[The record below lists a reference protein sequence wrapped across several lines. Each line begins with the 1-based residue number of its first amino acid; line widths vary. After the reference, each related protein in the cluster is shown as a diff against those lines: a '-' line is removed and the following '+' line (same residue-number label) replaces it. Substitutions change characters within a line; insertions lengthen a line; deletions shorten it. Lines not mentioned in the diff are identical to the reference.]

1 MQGGFVIFRGE
12 GLQRDVFMRKSFLQ
26 SSWSRKAAIGFI
38 LTALCLGLFVA
49 CDDSSSAGGEGGS
62 GGNRGGIPDTVETFM
77 ELSDYDC
84 GKSQKCVATY
94 LTEYHDMAVC
104 DGDNGWVIGTLIE
117 KMDCDFSSSSAKV
130 TDKGSDDKSSDS
142 KSNAPAEVTDK
153 SSDSKDCSSSAGTS
167 TESSNSNSS
176 GNDAMSSNSSAKS
189 SSSSVIVTNS
199 SSSRNENSS
208 SSETTLSCSS
218 ELSEASSSSESLSAG
233 SIYDAT
239 ANTLTDLR
247 DGKTY
252 KTVTIGRQIW
262 MAENLNYAY
271 TDVFYKRDNY
281 TSDSTSWCYDNDP
294 ANCAKY
300 GRLYTWAA
308 AMDSLGK
315 WSKNGKKCGYIA
327 SCSPTYPVRGI
338 CPKGWHLPSKEEF
351 GTLIMAVGDSSTNGT
366 VLKSTDGWSNH
377 GNGTD
382 AFGFS
387 ALPAG
392 VRSDGH
398 YERRGSYAYFWSSND
413 TKGISNAAYRMY
425 LYCGEDIARLIYVDK
440 NHGAS
445 VRCVKD
451 SK

>member
-1 MQGGFVIFRGE
+1 
-12 GLQRDVFMRKSFLQ
+12 MRKSFLL
-26 SSWSRKAAIGFI
+26 SSWSLSFWRGRAPIESAAIGSI
-38 LTALCLGLFVA
+38 LTALCLGFVLTA
-49 CDDSSSAGGEGGS
+49 CDDSSSASSDETGVSSSSVESPDLSVTLSGALAESNGS
-62 GGNRGGIPDTVETFM
+62 SDENMEKDKSSSTFKGS
-77 ELSDYDC
+77 EPAD
-84 GKSQKCVATY
+84 V
-94 LTEYHDMAVC
+94 
-104 DGDNGWVIGTLIE
+104 
-117 KMDCDFSSSSAKV
+117 SSSSAKE
-130 TDKGSDDKSSDS
+130 TKTSSDS
-142 KSNAPAEVTDK
+142 KSSSSVKSGDSSSSSKDK
-153 SSDSKDCSSSAGTS
+153 SSSSVSSS
-167 TESSNSNSS
+167 SSV
-176 GNDAMSSNSSAKS
+176 KS
-189 SSSSVIVTNS
+189 SSSSSVKQS
-199 SSSRNENSS
+199 SSSVGFIDPDDVV
-208 SSETTLSCSS
+208 TGTM
-218 ELSEASSSSESLSAG
+218 
-233 SIYDAT
+233 
-239 ANTLTDLR
+239 TDSR
-247 DGKTY
+247 DNKVY
-252 KTVTIGRQIW
+252 KTVTIGTQTW

-451 SK
+451 SD

>member
-1 MQGGFVIFRGE
+1 MKNTFAKKFTVCALAGVLGF
-12 GLQRDVFMRKSFLQ
+12 
-26 SSWSRKAAIGFI
+26 A
-38 LTALCLGLFVA
+38 LTACG
-49 CDDSSSAGGEGGS
+49 DSSSAGGDETETSALSSAEGQDDVSSGS
-62 GGNRGGIPDTVETFM
+62 
-77 ELSDYDC
+77 
-84 GKSQKCVATY
+84 
-94 LTEYHDMAVC
+94 
-104 DGDNGWVIGTLIE
+104 E
-117 KMDCDFSSSSAKV
+117 KSSSSSDKA
-130 TDKGSDDKSSDS
+130 TDKDSEPATREPAEPAEVADWSSDS
-142 KSNAPAEVTDK
+142 KSTDSAEENDE
-153 SSDSKDCSSSAGTS
+153 SSDSKDCPSSAGTS

-351 GTLIMAVGDSSTNGT
+351 GTLITAVGDSSTNGT

-382 AFGFS
+382 TFGFS

-392 VRSDGH
+392 ARSDGH
-398 YERRGSYAYFWSSND
+398 YVRRGSYAYFWSSND
-413 TKGISNAAYRMY
+413 TKGISHDAYRMY
-425 LYCGEDIARLIYVDK
+425 LYCGEDIAGLIYDNK

-451 SK
+451 SN

>member
-1 MQGGFVIFRGE
+1 VHGGALLFLGGKVYKGMF
-12 GLQRDVFMRKSFLQ
+12 FMKKSFQRVIATLNLFQGKQ
-26 SSWSRKAAIGFI
+26 SLTIFMFAAIF
-38 LTALCLGLFVA
+38 ALSA
-49 CDDSSSAGGEGGS
+49 CDDSSSAGGDD
-62 GGNRGGIPDTVETFM
+62 NNVI
-77 ELSDYDC
+77 LSSDSREESSDSRSND
-84 GKSQKCVATY
+84 KDEA
-94 LTEYHDMAVC
+94 
-104 DGDNGWVIGTLIE
+104 I
-117 KMDCDFSSSSAKV
+117 SSSGKV
-130 TDKGSDDKSSDS
+130 TDKVSDSMSSDS
-142 KSNAPAEVTDK
+142 KSNDPAEVTDK
-153 SSDSKDCSSSAGTS
+153 SSDSKDCPSSAGTS

-338 CPKGWHLPSKEEF
+338 CPKGWHLPSKQEF
-351 GTLIMAVGDSSTNGT
+351 GTLITAVGDSSTNGT

-392 VRSDGH
+392 ARSDGH
-398 YERRGSYAYFWSSND
+398 YVRRGSYAYFWSSND
-413 TKGISNAAYRMY
+413 TKGISHDAYRMY
-425 LYCGEDIARLIYVDK
+425 LYCGEDIAGLIYDNK

-451 SK
+451 SN

>member
-1 MQGGFVIFRGE
+1 M
-12 GLQRDVFMRKSFLQ
+12 LCALAWVF
-26 SSWSRKAAIGFI
+26 AAIF
-38 LTALCLGLFVA
+38 ALSA
-49 CDDSSSAGGEGGS
+49 CDDSSSAGGDETETSALSSAEGQDDVSSGS
-62 GGNRGGIPDTVETFM
+62 
-77 ELSDYDC
+77 
-84 GKSQKCVATY
+84 
-94 LTEYHDMAVC
+94 
-104 DGDNGWVIGTLIE
+104 E
-117 KMDCDFSSSSAKV
+117 KSSSSSDKA
-130 TDKGSDDKSSDS
+130 TDKDSEPATREPAEPAEVADWSSDS
-142 KSNAPAEVTDK
+142 KSTDSAEENDE
-153 SSDSKDCSSSAGTS
+153 SSDSKDCPSSAGTS

-338 CPKGWHLPSKEEF
+338 CPKGWHLPSKQEF
-351 GTLIMAVGDSSTNGT
+351 GTLITAVGDSSTNGT

-392 VRSDGH
+392 ARSDGH
-398 YERRGSYAYFWSSND
+398 YVRRGSYAYFWSSND
-413 TKGISNAAYRMY
+413 TKGISHDAYRMY
-425 LYCGEDIARLIYVDK
+425 LYCGEDIAGLIYDNK

-451 SK
+451 SN

>member
-1 MQGGFVIFRGE
+1 MTDS
-12 GLQRDVFMRKSFLQ
+12 RD
-26 SSWSRKAAIGFI
+26 
-38 LTALCLGLFVA
+38 
-49 CDDSSSAGGEGGS
+49 
-62 GGNRGGIPDTVETFM
+62 N
-77 ELSDYDC
+77 
-84 GKSQKCVATY
+84 
-94 LTEYHDMAVC
+94 
-104 DGDNGWVIGTLIE
+104 
-117 KMDCDFSSSSAKV
+117 KV
-130 TDKGSDDKSSDS
+130 
-142 KSNAPAEVTDK
+142 
-153 SSDSKDCSSSAGTS
+153 
-167 TESSNSNSS
+167 
-176 GNDAMSSNSSAKS
+176 
-189 SSSSVIVTNS
+189 
-199 SSSRNENSS
+199 
-208 SSETTLSCSS
+208 
-218 ELSEASSSSESLSAG
+218 
-233 SIYDAT
+233 
-239 ANTLTDLR
+239 
-247 DGKTY
+247 Y
-252 KTVTIGRQIW
+252 KTVTIGTQTW

-351 GTLIMAVGDSSTNGT
+351 GTLITAVGDSSTNGT

-445 VRCVKD
+445 VRCLKD
-451 SK
+451 SD

>member
-1 MQGGFVIFRGE
+1 MKNTFAKKFTVCALAGVLGFAF
-12 GLQRDVFMRKSFLQ
+12 S
-26 SSWSRKAAIGFI
+26 
-38 LTALCLGLFVA
+38 A
-49 CDDSSSAGGEGGS
+49 CDDSSSAGDDETETRALSSAEGQDDVSSGS
-62 GGNRGGIPDTVETFM
+62 
-77 ELSDYDC
+77 
-84 GKSQKCVATY
+84 
-94 LTEYHDMAVC
+94 
-104 DGDNGWVIGTLIE
+104 E
-117 KMDCDFSSSSAKV
+117 KSSSSSDKA
-130 TDKGSDDKSSDS
+130 TDKDSEPATREPAEPAEVADWSSDS
-142 KSNAPAEVTDK
+142 KSTDSAEENDE
-153 SSDSKDCSSSAGTS
+153 SSDSKDCPSSAGTS

-338 CPKGWHLPSKEEF
+338 CPKGWHLPSKQEF
-351 GTLIMAVGDSSTNGT
+351 GTLITAVGDSSTNGT

-392 VRSDGH
+392 ARSDGH
-398 YERRGSYAYFWSSND
+398 YVRRGSYAYFWSSND
-413 TKGISNAAYRMY
+413 TKGISHDAYRMY
-425 LYCGEDIARLIYVDK
+425 LYCGEDIAGLIYDNK

-451 SK
+451 SN

>member
-1 MQGGFVIFRGE
+1 
-12 GLQRDVFMRKSFLQ
+12 
-26 SSWSRKAAIGFI
+26 
-38 LTALCLGLFVA
+38 
-49 CDDSSSAGGEGGS
+49 
-62 GGNRGGIPDTVETFM
+62 
-77 ELSDYDC
+77 
-84 GKSQKCVATY
+84 
-94 LTEYHDMAVC
+94 MAVC
-104 DGDNGWVIGTLIE
+104 DGNNGWVIGTLIE
-117 KMDCDFSSSSAKV
+117 KMDCDFSSSSV
-130 TDKGSDDKSSDS
+130 KSSDS
-142 KSNAPAEVTDK
+142 KSNNPAEVTDDSSDSK
-153 SSDSKDCSSSAGTS
+153 SNDPAEATDDSSDSKDCPSSAGTS

-338 CPKGWHLPSKEEF
+338 CPKGWHLPSKQEF
-351 GTLIMAVGDSSTNGT
+351 GTLITAVGDSSTNGT

-392 VRSDGH
+392 ARSDGH
-398 YERRGSYAYFWSSND
+398 YVRRGSYAYFWSSND
-413 TKGISNAAYRMY
+413 TKGISHDAYRMY
-425 LYCGEDIARLIYVDK
+425 LYCGEDIAGLIYDNK

-451 SK
+451 SN

>member
-1 MQGGFVIFRGE
+1 MKNLFAKK
-12 GLQRDVFMRKSFLQ
+12 VFGCAVAGVL
-26 SSWSRKAAIGFI
+26 
-38 LTALCLGLFVA
+38 LCVAVVFSA
-49 CDDSSSAGGEGGS
+49 CDDSSSAGGDETETSALSSAEGQE
-62 GGNRGGIPDTVETFM
+62 DV
-77 ELSDYDC
+77 
-84 GKSQKCVATY
+84 
-94 LTEYHDMAVC
+94 
-104 DGDNGWVIGTLIE
+104 
-117 KMDCDFSSSSAKV
+117 SSSSEKSSSSSSVKDTEPAEV
-130 TDKGSDDKSSDS
+130 SSSSVESSDS
-142 KSNAPAEVTDK
+142 KS
-153 SSDSKDCSSSAGTS
+153 SSSVK
-167 TESSNSNSS
+167 S
-176 GNDAMSSNSSAKS
+176 GDS
-189 SSSSVIVTNS
+189 SSSSSADKLES
-199 SSSRNENSS
+199 SSSKGEVPKSYAEAKVMPSGTFDCSKYNCFTTENLNQ
-208 SSETTLSCSS
+208 EFL
-218 ELSEASSSSESLSAG
+218 EAGKYGEIL
-233 SIYDAT
+233 DE
-239 ANTLTDLR
+239 R
-247 DGKTY
+247 DGQVY
-252 KTVTIGRQIW
+252 KTIQIGTQTW

-338 CPKGWHLPSKEEF
+338 CPKGWHLPSKQEF
-351 GTLIMAVGDSSTNGT
+351 GTLITAVGDSSTNGT

-392 VRSDGH
+392 ARSDGH
-398 YERRGSYAYFWSSND
+398 YVRRGSYAYFWSSND
-413 TKGISNAAYRMY
+413 TKGISHDAYRMY
-425 LYCGEDIARLIYVDK
+425 LYCGEDIAGLIYDNK

-451 SK
+451 SN

>member
-1 MQGGFVIFRGE
+1 
-12 GLQRDVFMRKSFLQ
+12 MRKSFLL
-26 SSWSRKAAIGFI
+26 SSWSLSFWRGRAPIESAAIGSI
-38 LTALCLGLFVA
+38 LTALCLGFVLTA
-49 CDDSSSAGGEGGS
+49 CDDSSSASSDETGVSSSSVESPDLSVTLSGALAESNGS
-62 GGNRGGIPDTVETFM
+62 SDENM
-77 ELSDYDC
+77 EKD
-84 GKSQKCVATY
+84 KSSSSFKGSEPADV
-94 LTEYHDMAVC
+94 
-104 DGDNGWVIGTLIE
+104 
-117 KMDCDFSSSSAKV
+117 SSSSAKE
-130 TDKGSDDKSSDS
+130 TKTSSDS
-142 KSNAPAEVTDK
+142 KSSSSVKSGDSSSSSKDK
-153 SSDSKDCSSSAGTS
+153 SSSSVSSS
-167 TESSNSNSS
+167 SSV
-176 GNDAMSSNSSAKS
+176 KS
-189 SSSSVIVTNS
+189 SSSSSVKQS
-199 SSSRNENSS
+199 SSSVGFIDPDDVV
-208 SSETTLSCSS
+208 TGTM
-218 ELSEASSSSESLSAG
+218 
-233 SIYDAT
+233 
-239 ANTLTDLR
+239 TDSR
-247 DGKTY
+247 DNKVY
-252 KTVTIGRQIW
+252 KTVTIGTQTW

-451 SK
+451 SD

>member
-1 MQGGFVIFRGE
+1 MRSSFQRVIATLNLFQGKQSLTIF
-12 GLQRDVFMRKSFLQ
+12 LL
-26 SSWSRKAAIGFI
+26 AAIFA
-38 LTALCLGLFVA
+38 LTA
-49 CDDSSSAGGEGGS
+49 CDDSSSAGGDDG
-62 GGNRGGIPDTVETFM
+62 ETSV
-77 ELSDYDC
+77 LSSVSREESSDSRSND
-84 GKSQKCVATY
+84 KDEA
-94 LTEYHDMAVC
+94 
-104 DGDNGWVIGTLIE
+104 I
-117 KMDCDFSSSSAKV
+117 SSSGKV
-130 TDKGSDDKSSDS
+130 TDKDSDAKSSDAKSSDS
-142 KSNAPAEVTDK
+142 KSNDPAEVTDD
-153 SSDSKDCSSSAGTS
+153 SSDSKDNPSSAGTS
-167 TESSNSNSS
+167 TKSSNSNSS

-338 CPKGWHLPSKEEF
+338 CPKGWHLPSKQEF
-351 GTLIMAVGDSSTNGT
+351 GTLITAVGDSSTNGT

-392 VRSDGH
+392 ARSDGH
-398 YERRGSYAYFWSSND
+398 YVRRGSYAYFWSSND
-413 TKGISNAAYRMY
+413 TKGISHDAYRMY
-425 LYCGEDIARLIYVDK
+425 LYCGEDIAGLIYDNK

-451 SK
+451 SE

>member
-1 MQGGFVIFRGE
+1 MFTVCALAGVLGF
-12 GLQRDVFMRKSFLQ
+12 
-26 SSWSRKAAIGFI
+26 
-38 LTALCLGLFVA
+38 ALSA
-49 CDDSSSAGGEGGS
+49 CDDSSSASGNS
-62 GGNRGGIPDTVETFM
+62 GGNRSGIPDTVETFM

-94 LTEYHDMAVC
+94 LTEYHNMAVC

-117 KMDCDFSSSSAKV
+117 KMDCDFSSSS
-130 TDKGSDDKSSDS
+130 DKSSDS
-142 KSNAPAEVTDK
+142 KSNDPAEVTDK
-153 SSDSKDCSSSAGTS
+153 SSDSKSNDPAEVTDDSSDSKGNPSSAGTS
-167 TESSNSNSS
+167 TKSSNSNTS
-176 GNDAMSSNSSAKS
+176 GNDAKS
-189 SSSSVIVTNS
+189 SSSAGKEV
-199 SSSRNENSS
+199 SS
-208 SSETTLSCSS
+208 SSE
-218 ELSEASSSSESLSAG
+218 EMKSAWDYLNPDINYG
-233 SIYDAT
+233 EFIDE
-239 ANTLTDLR
+239 R
-247 DGKTY
+247 DGQVY
-252 KTVTIGRQIW
+252 KTVKIGGQVW

-271 TDVFYKRDNY
+271 TGVPFDNGYY

-294 ANCAKY
+294 ANCARY

-338 CPKGWHLPSKEEF
+338 CPKGWHLPSKQEF
-351 GTLIMAVGDSSTNGT
+351 GTLITAVGDSSTNGT

-392 VRSDGH
+392 ARSDGH
-398 YERRGSYAYFWSSND
+398 YVRRGSYAYFWSSND
-413 TKGISNAAYRMY
+413 TKGISHDAYRMY
-425 LYCGEDIARLIYVDK
+425 LYCGEDIAGLIYDNK

>member
-1 MQGGFVIFRGE
+1 MWVVKIFTGDNGMKCVKGLGFLWVAV
-12 GLQRDVFMRKSFLQ
+12 L
-26 SSWSRKAAIGFI
+26 AAFF
-38 LTALCLGLFVA
+38 ALSA
-49 CDDSSSAGGEGGS
+49 CDDSSSAGGDNGS

-94 LTEYHDMAVC
+94 LTEYHNMAVC
-104 DGDNGWVIGTLIE
+104 DGNNGWVIGTLIE
-117 KMDCDFSSSSAKV
+117 KMDCDFSSSS
-130 TDKGSDDKSSDS
+130 DKSSDS
-142 KSNAPAEVTDK
+142 KSNDPAEVTDK

-176 GNDAMSSNSSAKS
+176 GNDAMSSNSSVKS

-338 CPKGWHLPSKEEF
+338 CPKGWHLPSKQEF
-351 GTLIMAVGDSSTNGT
+351 GTLITAVGDSSTNGT

-392 VRSDGH
+392 ARSDGH
-398 YERRGSYAYFWSSND
+398 YVRRGSYAYFWSSND
-413 TKGISNAAYRMY
+413 TKGISHDAYRMY
-425 LYCGEDIARLIYVDK
+425 LYCGEDIAGLIYDNK

>member
-1 MQGGFVIFRGE
+1 MKKTFAKMFTVSALAGVLGF
-12 GLQRDVFMRKSFLQ
+12 
-26 SSWSRKAAIGFI
+26 
-38 LTALCLGLFVA
+38 ALSA
-49 CDDSSSAGGEGGS
+49 CDDSSSAGGDNGS

-94 LTEYHDMAVC
+94 LTEYHNMAVC

-117 KMDCDFSSSSAKV
+117 KMDCDFSSSSVKS
-130 TDKGSDDKSSDS
+130 TDKDSDAKSSDS
-142 KSNAPAEVTDK
+142 KSNDPAEVTDK

-176 GNDAMSSNSSAKS
+176 GNDAMSSNSSVKS

-338 CPKGWHLPSKEEF
+338 CPKGWHLPSKQEF
-351 GTLIMAVGDSSTNGT
+351 GTLITAVGDSSTNGT

-392 VRSDGH
+392 ARSDGH
-398 YERRGSYAYFWSSND
+398 YVRRGSYAYFWSSND
-413 TKGISNAAYRMY
+413 TKGISPDAYRMY
-425 LYCGEDIARLIYVDK
+425 LYCGEDIADLIYDNK

>member
-1 MQGGFVIFRGE
+1 MK
-12 GLQRDVFMRKSFLQ
+12 KSFLQ

-38 LTALCLGLFVA
+38 LTALCLGFVLTA
-49 CDDSSSAGGEGGS
+49 CDDSSSAGGDDGS

-117 KMDCDFSSSSAKV
+117 KMDCDFSSSS
-130 TDKGSDDKSSDS
+130 DKSSDS
-142 KSNAPAEVTDK
+142 KSNDPAEVTDK
-153 SSDSKDCSSSAGTS
+153 SSDSKDCPSSAGTS

-338 CPKGWHLPSKEEF
+338 CPKGWHLPSKQEF
-351 GTLIMAVGDSSTNGT
+351 GTLITAVGDSSTNGT

-392 VRSDGH
+392 ARSDGH
-398 YERRGSYAYFWSSND
+398 YVRRGSYAYFWSSND
-413 TKGISNAAYRMY
+413 TKGISHDAYRMY
-425 LYCGEDIARLIYVDK
+425 LYCGEDIAGLIYDNK

>member
-1 MQGGFVIFRGE
+1 M
-12 GLQRDVFMRKSFLQ
+12 L
-26 SSWSRKAAIGFI
+26 AAIF
-38 LTALCLGLFVA
+38 GLWG
-49 CDDSSSAGGEGGS
+49 CDDSSSASSDETGVSSSSVESPDSSVTLSGASAESNGS
-62 GGNRGGIPDTVETFM
+62 SDENMEKDKSSSSFKGSEPVE
-77 ELSDYDC
+77 
-84 GKSQKCVATY
+84 V
-94 LTEYHDMAVC
+94 
-104 DGDNGWVIGTLIE
+104 
-117 KMDCDFSSSSAKV
+117 SSSSAKE
-130 TDKGSDDKSSDS
+130 TKNSSDS
-142 KSNAPAEVTDK
+142 KSSNSVKTDDSSSSSKDK
-153 SSDSKDCSSSAGTS
+153 SSSSVNSSSS
-167 TESSNSNSS
+167 VK
-176 GNDAMSSNSSAKS
+176 SSNSSSVKQ
-189 SSSSVIVTNS
+189 SSSSVGFIDPDDVVTGTMTD
-199 SSSRNENSS
+199 SRDN
-208 SSETTLSCSS
+208 
-218 ELSEASSSSESLSAG
+218 
-233 SIYDAT
+233 
-239 ANTLTDLR
+239 
-247 DGKTY
+247 KVY
-252 KTVTIGRQIW
+252 KTVTIGTQTW

-451 SK
+451 SD

>member
-1 MQGGFVIFRGE
+1 MK
-12 GLQRDVFMRKSFLQ
+12 KSFQRVIATLNLFQGKQ
-26 SSWSRKAAIGFI
+26 SLTIFMLAAIF
-38 LTALCLGLFVA
+38 ALSA
-49 CDDSSSAGGEGGS
+49 CDDSSSAGGDDNNVVLS
-62 GGNRGGIPDTVETFM
+62 GDSRE
-77 ELSDYDC
+77 ESSDSRSND
-84 GKSQKCVATY
+84 KDEA
-94 LTEYHDMAVC
+94 
-104 DGDNGWVIGTLIE
+104 I
-117 KMDCDFSSSSAKV
+117 SSSGKV
-130 TDKGSDDKSSDS
+130 TDKVSEPAEGSSSSVESSDS
-142 KSNAPAEVTDK
+142 KS
-153 SSDSKDCSSSAGTS
+153 SSSVK
-167 TESSNSNSS
+167 S
-176 GNDAMSSNSSAKS
+176 GDS
-189 SSSSVIVTNS
+189 SSSSSADKLES
-199 SSSRNENSS
+199 SSSKGEVPKSYAEAKVMPSGTFDCSKYNCFTTENLNQ
-208 SSETTLSCSS
+208 EFL
-218 ELSEASSSSESLSAG
+218 EAGKYGEIL
-233 SIYDAT
+233 DE
-239 ANTLTDLR
+239 R
-247 DGKTY
+247 DGQVY
-252 KTVTIGRQIW
+252 KTIQIGTQTW

-338 CPKGWHLPSKEEF
+338 CPKGWHLPSKQEF
-351 GTLIMAVGDSSTNGT
+351 GTLITAVGDSSTNGT

-392 VRSDGH
+392 ARSDGH
-398 YERRGSYAYFWSSND
+398 YVRRGSYAYFWSSND
-413 TKGISNAAYRMY
+413 TKGISHDAYRMY
-425 LYCGEDIARLIYVDK
+425 LYCGEDIAGLIYDNK

-451 SK
+451 SN

>member
-1 MQGGFVIFRGE
+1 MKNTFAKMFTVCALAGVLGF
-12 GLQRDVFMRKSFLQ
+12 
-26 SSWSRKAAIGFI
+26 A
-38 LTALCLGLFVA
+38 LTA
-49 CDDSSSAGGEGGS
+49 CDDSSSASGNS

-104 DGDNGWVIGTLIE
+104 DGNNGWVIGTLIE
-117 KMDCDFSSSSAKV
+117 KMDCDFSSSSV
-130 TDKGSDDKSSDS
+130 KSSDS
-142 KSNAPAEVTDK
+142 KSNDPAEVTDDSSDSK
-153 SSDSKDCSSSAGTS
+153 SNDPAEATDDSSDSKDCPSSAGTS

-338 CPKGWHLPSKEEF
+338 CPKGWHLPSKQEF
-351 GTLIMAVGDSSTNGT
+351 GTLITAVGDSSTNGT

-392 VRSDGH
+392 ARSDGH
-398 YERRGSYAYFWSSND
+398 YVRRGSYAYFWSSND
-413 TKGISNAAYRMY
+413 TKGISHDAYRMY
-425 LYCGEDIARLIYVDK
+425 LYCGEDIAGLIYDNK

>member
-1 MQGGFVIFRGE
+1 
-12 GLQRDVFMRKSFLQ
+12 MRKSFLL
-26 SSWSRKAAIGFI
+26 SSWSLSFWRGRAPIESAAIGSI
-38 LTALCLGLFVA
+38 LTALCLGFVLTA
-49 CDDSSSAGGEGGS
+49 CDDSSSASSDETGVSSSSVESPDSSVTLSGALAESNGS
-62 GGNRGGIPDTVETFM
+62 SDENM
-77 ELSDYDC
+77 EKD
-84 GKSQKCVATY
+84 KSSSSFKGSEPADV
-94 LTEYHDMAVC
+94 
-104 DGDNGWVIGTLIE
+104 
-117 KMDCDFSSSSAKV
+117 SSSSAKE
-130 TDKGSDDKSSDS
+130 TKTSSDS
-142 KSNAPAEVTDK
+142 KSSSSVKSGDSSSSSKDK
-153 SSDSKDCSSSAGTS
+153 SSSSVSSS
-167 TESSNSNSS
+167 SSV
-176 GNDAMSSNSSAKS
+176 KS
-189 SSSSVIVTNS
+189 SSSSSVKQS
-199 SSSRNENSS
+199 SSSVGFIDPDDVVMG
-208 SSETTLSCSS
+208 TM
-218 ELSEASSSSESLSAG
+218 
-233 SIYDAT
+233 
-239 ANTLTDLR
+239 TDSR
-247 DGKTY
+247 DNKVY
-252 KTVTIGRQIW
+252 KTVTIGTQTW

-351 GTLIMAVGDSSTNGT
+351 GTLITAVGDSSTNGT

-445 VRCVKD
+445 VRCLKD
-451 SK
+451 SD

>member
-1 MQGGFVIFRGE
+1 MWVVKIFTGDNGMKCVKGLGFLWVAV
-12 GLQRDVFMRKSFLQ
+12 L
-26 SSWSRKAAIGFI
+26 AAFF
-38 LTALCLGLFVA
+38 ALSA
-49 CDDSSSAGGEGGS
+49 CDDSSSAGGDNGS

-94 LTEYHDMAVC
+94 LTEYHNMAVC
-104 DGDNGWVIGTLIE
+104 DGNNGWVIGTLIE
-117 KMDCDFSSSSAKV
+117 KMDCDFSSSSVKS
-130 TDKGSDDKSSDS
+130 TDKDSDAKSSDS
-142 KSNAPAEVTDK
+142 KSNDPAEVTDK

-176 GNDAMSSNSSAKS
+176 GNDAMSSNSSVKS

-338 CPKGWHLPSKEEF
+338 CPKGWHLPSKQEF
-351 GTLIMAVGDSSTNGT
+351 GTLITAVGDSSTNGT

-392 VRSDGH
+392 ARSDGH
-398 YERRGSYAYFWSSND
+398 YVRRGSYAYFWSSND
-413 TKGISNAAYRMY
+413 TKGISHDAYRMY
-425 LYCGEDIARLIYVDK
+425 LYCGEDIAGLIYDNK

>member
-1 MQGGFVIFRGE
+1 MKNTFAKMFTVCALAGVLGF
-12 GLQRDVFMRKSFLQ
+12 
-26 SSWSRKAAIGFI
+26 
-38 LTALCLGLFVA
+38 ALSA
-49 CDDSSSAGGEGGS
+49 CDDSSSAGGDNGS
-62 GGNRGGIPDTVETFM
+62 GGNHGGIPDTVETFM

-94 LTEYHDMAVC
+94 LMEYHDKAVC
-104 DGDNGWVIGTLIE
+104 DGNNGWVIGTLIE
-117 KMDCDFSSSSAKV
+117 KMDCDFSSSSV
-130 TDKGSDDKSSDS
+130 KSSDS
-142 KSNAPAEVTDK
+142 KSNNPAEVTDDSSDSK
-153 SSDSKDCSSSAGTS
+153 SNDPAEATDDSSDSKDCPSSAGTS

-338 CPKGWHLPSKEEF
+338 CPKGWHLPSKQEF
-351 GTLIMAVGDSSTNGT
+351 GTLITAVGDSSTNGT

-392 VRSDGH
+392 ARSDGH
-398 YERRGSYAYFWSSND
+398 YVRRGSYAYFWSSND
-413 TKGISNAAYRMY
+413 TKGISHDAYRMY
-425 LYCGEDIARLIYVDK
+425 LYCGEDIAGLIYDNK

-451 SK
+451 SN